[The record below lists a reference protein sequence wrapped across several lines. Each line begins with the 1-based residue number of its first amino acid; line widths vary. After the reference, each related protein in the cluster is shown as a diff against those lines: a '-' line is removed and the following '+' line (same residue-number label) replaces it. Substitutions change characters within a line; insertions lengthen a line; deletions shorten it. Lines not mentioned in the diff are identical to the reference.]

1 MWRASWRRIAL
12 SWVASSTLVFAVSV
26 PGLAGSSGPVSLEQI
41 LANYLR
47 ATNDPD
53 AAPVV
58 RLESSGTVS
67 GAGLTGPFHT
77 WMDGDNERDDQNL
90 GPRFESVVRQH
101 GEVYDRDANG
111 AVRHFTGL
119 MLRRSR
125 TDRFIDSGDF
135 AKFPERVKLQG
146 QTTVA
151 GRNAYVLDVSAEG
164 GEVETLYID
173 AQTWLPLRIAYDD
186 DDGRT
191 TIDLSD
197 WHSVDGHRFPFVS
210 VESDGDKAYDITE
223 TTLETKLAV
232 PIDAALFVP
241 PISRA
246 IEMSAADSVPLRLQG
261 GHLFA
266 PVTIAGK
273 TYSFLVDTGAQDV
286 VVDTHIVRE
295 AGLTAEGALEASGA
309 TRTSGLK
316 LVRIPELDIGS
327 GRMRDIVATSLDLN
341 SATGGAFKIDGIL
354 GYPFFAA
361 AAVRIDPVAMKMTFG
376 VPGSLPI
383 VGDAVPIETDR
394 SFPEAHA
401 RLNTSVDGLFI
412 VDTGNAGSMLLYG
425 PFYAKHSALVDP
437 PTTWRQNYGIGGAAG
452 SMAANLNTVEFG
464 GVSLYHVDTDIMR
477 SKSGAFA
484 DRFDAGNVGLG
495 ILLNFIMTFDESR
508 NAMYLQ
514 KSSAFDDGRSKH

>member
-1 MWRASWRRIAL
+1 
-12 SWVASSTLVFAVSV
+12 
-26 PGLAGSSGPVSLEQI
+26 
-41 LANYLR
+41 
-47 ATNDPD
+47 
-53 AAPVV
+53 
-58 RLESSGTVS
+58 
-67 GAGLTGPFHT
+67 LTGVFHT
-77 WMDGDNERDDQNL
+77 WIDGDNERDDQNL
-90 GPRFESVVRQH
+90 GPRFESVVRL
-101 GEVYDRDANG
+101 GDEVYDRDGNG
-111 AVRHFTGL
+111 GVRHFTGL
-119 MLRRSR
+119 MLRRNR

-135 AKFPERVKLQG
+135 AKFPARDKLQG
-146 QTTVA
+146 QIKLA
-151 GRNAYVLDVSAEG
+151 GRTAYVLDVSAEG
-164 GEVETLYID
+164 GEVETLYLD
-173 AQTWLPLRIAYDD
+173 AETWLPLRIAYDD

-197 WHSVDGHRFPFVS
+197 WRSVDGHRFPYVS

-223 TTLETKLAV
+223 TTVETKLAG

-241 PISRA
+241 PVSRA
-246 IEMSAADSVPLRLQG
+246 IEMSGPDSVPLRLQG

-273 TYSFLVDTGAQDV
+273 TYSFLVDTGAQDILLDAHV
-286 VVDTHIVRE
+286 VRE

-316 LVRIPELDIGS
+316 LVRVPELDVGA
-327 GRMRDIVATSLDLN
+327 GRMRDIVAASLDLN
-341 SATGGAFKIDGIL
+341 SSTGGAFKIDGIL

-361 AAVRIDPVAMKMTFG
+361 AAVRIDPVTMKMTFG
-376 VPGSLPI
+376 VPGSLPV

-412 VDTGNAGSMLLYG
+412 VDTGNAGAMLLYG
-425 PFYAKHSALVDP
+425 PFYAKHSALVDQ
-437 PTTWRQNYGIGGAAG
+437 PTTFHQNYGIGGAMG
-452 SMAANLNTVEFG
+452 SMAANLNAVEFG
-464 GVSLYHVDTDIMR
+464 GVSLYHVDTEIIR